1 MVEVRTTL
9 WKVNC
14 MSSQLFGFGVCAC
27 ESHEPTVEEDVQL
40 IASLDISSGMFEGFI
55 SSNRFGTT
63 IYIPLKKKTNLYGE
77 EVAIEELRIKL
88 LNK

>member
-1 MVEVRTTL
+1 MVEVKATL

-14 MSSQLFGFGVCAC
+14 MSSQLFGFGICAC
-27 ESHEPTVEEDVQL
+27 ESHDPVIEEDL
-40 IASLDISSGMFEGFI
+40 AEIPKIDIPSGIFEGFI
-55 SSNRFGTT
+55 SSNRFSTT
-63 IYIPLKKKTNLYGE
+63 IYVPLRRKVNQYGE

>member
-1 MVEVRTTL
+1 MVEAKVSI

-14 MSSQLFGFGVCAC
+14 MDSAMFGFGICSC
-27 ESHEPTVEEDVQL
+27 NSHQPTIEEDVQL
-40 IASLDISSGMFEGFI
+40 IASLDIPSGMFEGFI

-77 EVAIEELRIKL
+77 EVSIEELRIWL

>member
-1 MVEVRTTL
+1 MVEVKATF

-14 MSSQLFGFGVCAC
+14 MSSQLFGFGICAC
-27 ESHEPTVEEDVQL
+27 ESHEPAVEEDVQS
-40 IASLDISSGMFEGFI
+40 ITSLDVPSGMFEGFI

-77 EVAIEELRIKL
+77 EVSVEELRIRL